1 MKMIT
6 FFRRLTVT
14 ILFVMA
20 LYSTASYISNL
31 TIADLIQW
39 FGEERQVKVNT
50 YDQITSK
57 EAEASTAIETTATQ
71 HQESEEDLANETKW
85 LQSLEETMKVS
96 QYPQVKVTATGYT
109 AGIEST
115 GKTPD
120 DPAYGITFS
129 GVEVTRDLY
138 STIAADLDVFPLGTI
153 LYIPDYGYGVV
164 ADTGSAIKGNKI
176 DLYYHTVEDVY
187 ENWGKR
193 DVDVYII
200 EMGEGQIT
208 EDTLIELNENQA
220 MQVFREQF
228 KTE

>member
-85 LQSLEETMKVS
+85 LQSLEETMKV
-96 QYPQVKVTATGYT
+96 
-109 AGIEST
+109 
-115 GKTPD
+115 
-120 DPAYGITFS
+120 F
-129 GVEVTRDLY
+129 
-138 STIAADLDVFPLGTI
+138 
-153 LYIPDYGYGVV
+153 
-164 ADTGSAIKGNKI
+164 
-176 DLYYHTVEDVY
+176 
-187 ENWGKR
+187 
-193 DVDVYII
+193 
-200 EMGEGQIT
+200 
-208 EDTLIELNENQA
+208 
-220 MQVFREQF
+220 
-228 KTE
+228 

>member
-1 MKMIT
+1 M
-6 FFRRLTVT
+6 
-14 ILFVMA
+14 
-20 LYSTASYISNL
+20 
-31 TIADLIQW
+31 
-39 FGEERQVKVNT
+39 
-50 YDQITSK
+50 
-57 EAEASTAIETTATQ
+57 
-71 HQESEEDLANETKW
+71 
-85 LQSLEETMKVS
+85 
-96 QYPQVKVTATGYT
+96 
-109 AGIEST
+109 
-115 GKTPD
+115 
-120 DPAYGITFS
+120 
-129 GVEVTRDLY
+129 
-138 STIAADLDVFPLGTI
+138 
-153 LYIPDYGYGVV
+153 YIPDYGYGVV

>member
-1 MKMIT
+1 
-6 FFRRLTVT
+6 
-14 ILFVMA
+14 MA

>member
-14 ILFVMA
+14 VLFVMA
-20 LYSTASYISNL
+20 LYTTFSYISNL
-31 TIADLIQW
+31 TISDLIQW
-39 FGEERQVKVNT
+39 FAEERQEKVIT
-50 YDQITSK
+50 YDHVANK
-57 EAEASTAIETTATQ
+57 EKSIAIQTKAVHYE
-71 HQESEEDLANETKW
+71 EPKEEDHPNETMS
-85 LQSLEETMKVS
+85 LQSLEETMNVS

-115 GKTPD
+115 GKTPG
-120 DPAYGITFS
+120 DPAYGITYS

-164 ADTGSAIKGNKI
+164 ADKGSAIKGNKI

-208 EDTLIELNENQA
+208 EDTLIE
-220 MQVFREQF
+220 
-228 KTE
+228 